1 MRISDRSSDVCSS
14 DLFAEPPR
22 DAGRAQPVGD
32 QPGLQEVALDEAA
45 ETDADAL
52 LVARDDRG
60 MRDRQAERPAEQ
72 GGDREP
78 VGPTADQRRLRA
90 GAHPLDRSEDHPS
103 ELQSLTR
110 TSYAGLCM

>member
-72 GGDREP
+72 
-78 VGPTADQRRLRA
+78 
-90 GAHPLDRSEDHPS
+90 RSEERRVGKSGSVRVDPGGRS
-103 ELQSLTR
+103 IIKKNR
-110 TSYAGLCM
+110 